1 MKYENTLTGKFL
13 RRLNRFVA
21 EVEIEGKP
29 EFCHVKNTGRLKE
42 LLLPGA
48 EVILTDCGAEHRK
61 TRCDLISVYRSDGAL
76 VNIDSL
82 APNRIAAEHIKTLF
96 PDITH
101 VKREYPFGESRL
113 DLYAEREGQK
123 PLLIEVKGVTLLKNG
138 AACFPDAPTE
148 RGIKHI
154 RELMGALDKGFDAC
168 ILFVVQMRG
177 AKCLSP
183 NDETHPAF
191 GEALR
196 EAARKGVQLRCVE
209 CDVRVGEVT
218 VHGELPVVL

>member
-1 MKYENTLTGKFL
+1 MRYENTLSGKFL
-13 RRLNRFVA
+13 KRLNRFVA
-21 EVEIEGKP
+21 EVEIDGTP
-29 EFCHVKNTGRLKE
+29 ELCHVKNTGRLKE

-48 EVILTDCGAEHRK
+48 DVILTDCGAEHRK
-61 TRCDLISVYRSDGAL
+61 TRCDLISVYRSDGEL

-82 APNRIAAEHIKTLF
+82 APNHIAAESIGTLF
-96 PDITH
+96 PNITSIR
-101 VKREYPFGESRL
+101 REYPFGESRL
-113 DLYAEREGQK
+113 DLYAEREGEC

-138 AACFPDAPTE
+138 VACFPDAPTE

-154 RELMGALDKGFDAC
+154 RELVGALDKGYAAC

-177 AKCLSP
+177 AKRLTP
-183 NDETHPAF
+183 NDKTHPAF

-196 EAARKGVQLRCVE
+196 KAAARGVMIRCIE

-218 VHGELPVVL
+218 VHGELPIVL